1 MSSSLSATKSV
12 PYLTLRCVSLL
23 PYSFIPYT
31 GYDPPVRYGFKVV
44 LGHISYACRP
54 HQTSPMVLQGAVHRP
69 LRGEQAK
76 QIGVRVRFSSKL
88 TCTQKGHL
96 EKITENVNISKYMTG
111 STYF

>member
-1 MSSSLSATKSV
+1 
-12 PYLTLRCVSLL
+12 
-23 PYSFIPYT
+23 
-31 GYDPPVRYGFKVV
+31 
-44 LGHISYACRP
+44 
-54 HQTSPMVLQGAVHRP
+54 MVLQGAVHRP